1 MDVSLDKHVLS
12 KSTFVRGCQ
21 CTKALYQ
28 YKHQPKLRGEIS
40 AQQQAIFDR
49 GSTVGEL
56 AQQLFPGGIDASPET
71 PFLFQQSVIHT
82 RKLIDEGVKIIYEAA
97 FQFNGVLAAIDILVN
112 QNGKWKA
119 YEVKSSTEVKPTF
132 LLDASLQ
139 YHVITNSGIPLS
151 DISIVYMN
159 NQYVKHGSLDI
170 KELFA
175 IDSVKDDVLANQEF
189 IAEKIDELKNVIKQK
204 EAPKVG
210 IGSHCTDP
218 YDCDFIDHCWSHIPE
233 NSVFDISGL
242 RADKKFA
249 LYEKGIIRYE
259 DIKPGDLTNE
269 KYNQQVEL
277 FLKKSDY
284 VDKKG
289 IKEFLE
295 DFSYPLYFLDFETFN
310 PAIPLYDQS
319 KPYQQIPFQYSL
331 HIQEKKGSSLK
342 HFEYLADPNEDPR
355 HKFIEQLLAD
365 TSSRGDILTYN
376 QSFEKG
382 RLKEL
387 ALDFPNYSKKL
398 YDIIERIKDLM
409 TPFRQRQYYI
419 HTMHGSYSIKQVLP
433 AVVPELSYDNLT
445 INNGGDASLAFMQM
459 VIEKDADHTELR
471 KQMLEYCGMD
481 TFAMAKIFERLNN
494 L

>member
-1 MDVSLDKHVLS
+1 
-12 KSTFVRGCQ
+12 
-21 CTKALYQ
+21 
-28 YKHQPKLRGEIS
+28 
-40 AQQQAIFDR
+40 
-49 GSTVGEL
+49 VGEL

-71 PFLFQQSVIHT
+71 PYLFQQSVIHT
-82 RKLIDEGVKIIYEAA
+82 RKLIDEGAKIIYEAA

-112 QNGKWKA
+112 KNGKWKA

-175 IDSVKDDVLANQEF
+175 IESVKKDAIEKQEF
-189 IAEKIDELKNVIKQK
+189 IVQKITELKNVIKLQ
-204 EAPKVG
+204 EVPKMD
-210 IGSHCTDP
+210 IGPHCTDP
-218 YDCDFIDHCWSHIPE
+218 YDCDFMDHCWSHIPE

-277 FLKKSDY
+277 FIKKSDY
-284 VDKKG
+284 IDKKG
-289 IKEFLE
+289 IKEFLK
-295 DFSYPLYFLDFETFN
+295 DITYPLYFLDFETFN

-331 HIQEKKGSSLK
+331 HFQEKKGSSLK

-365 TSSRGDILTYN
+365 TSLPGDILTYN

-387 ALDFPNYSKKL
+387 ALDFPQYSKKL
-398 YDIIERIKDLM
+398 HDLIERIKDLM

-433 AVVPELSYDNLT
+433 AVVPELSYENLA
-445 INNGGDASLAFMQM
+445 INNGGDASLAFMRM
-459 VIEKDADHTELR
+459 AIEKDADYTELR

-481 TFAMAKIFERLNN
+481 TFAMVKIFERLNI